1 MSVYELTK
9 PYNQYADDIVTGRI
23 KASRNIILACRR
35 YQEWFKRD
43 DIYMDYEEVD
53 RRIRVVGRLKHW
65 KGVYNK
71 KPFILLP
78 YQQWIFANIFGWKWK
93 DTNLRVTKN
102 VLLFMA
108 RKSGK
113 TALASALCIS
123 QLLLD
128 NNNGQEIDCLANSG
142 AQAKI
147 LFEMNRNFTK
157 SIDPNGIIFK
167 RYRDTIKMPH
177 TDSEIAVRNADSMT
191 LDGLNSSTFIL
202 DEYHAAKT
210 TELYDV
216 MKTSQGA
223 QQQPLAIVITTA
235 GFLLA
240 TYPLYE
246 MRKMCIDILEGKK
259 KDDTQFTAL
268 YEQDEDDDWMN
279 DESCWIKSN
288 PSLGYT
294 VMPQYLRDQVQSVKN
309 QPSNTFG
316 VLTKNFN
323 MFCQSSDT
331 WIQEFYLNKVV
342 QHVDLEDFKDEEAY
356 IGVDLAA
363 VSDLTCTTIMFP
375 PNPNRAKYPDKFV
388 FKTICYV
395 PSSTLDGV
403 NGQKYSQFSN
413 VDKYTFR
420 VIDGNVTDYNEI
432 LKDQM
437 SMVNSHN
444 VQYVAYDS
452 WNSTQWAIE
461 ATNQGLPLVPFSQSL
476 GNFNK
481 PTKDLERMVLSG
493 KCIIDDAPFI
503 KWCFNNVVLKRDYN
517 ENIKPSKETK
527 ENKIDPVISMCEA
540 LGAYLSSGGGD
551 VEVV

>member
-1 MSVYELTK
+1 MTK

-294 VMPQYLRDQVQSVKN
+294 VMP
-309 QPSNTFG
+309 
-316 VLTKNFN
+316 
-323 MFCQSSDT
+323 
-331 WIQEFYLNKVV
+331 
-342 QHVDLEDFKDEEAY
+342 
-356 IGVDLAA
+356 
-363 VSDLTCTTIMFP
+363 
-375 PNPNRAKYPDKFV
+375 
-388 FKTICYV
+388 
-395 PSSTLDGV
+395 
-403 NGQKYSQFSN
+403 
-413 VDKYTFR
+413 
-420 VIDGNVTDYNEI
+420 
-432 LKDQM
+432 
-437 SMVNSHN
+437 
-444 VQYVAYDS
+444 
-452 WNSTQWAIE
+452 
-461 ATNQGLPLVPFSQSL
+461 
-476 GNFNK
+476 
-481 PTKDLERMVLSG
+481 
-493 KCIIDDAPFI
+493 
-503 KWCFNNVVLKRDYN
+503 
-517 ENIKPSKETK
+517 
-527 ENKIDPVISMCEA
+527 
-540 LGAYLSSGGGD
+540 
-551 VEVV
+551 